1 MNDNKLKKQRK
12 LDKAGSH
19 FLNISTVNV
28 PTWRGALAVHRRCTG
43 QWEKLA
49 DYPLWGIS
57 LFWAPNRSNP
67 KRLKEQSTHLNIGMR
82 I

>member
-28 PTWRGALAVHRRCTG
+28 PTWRGALAVHHLERCIGSAPAVHWTMEKTG
-43 QWEKLA
+43 
-49 DYPLWGIS
+49 
-57 LFWAPNRSNP
+57 
-67 KRLKEQSTHLNIGMR
+67 
-82 I
+82 